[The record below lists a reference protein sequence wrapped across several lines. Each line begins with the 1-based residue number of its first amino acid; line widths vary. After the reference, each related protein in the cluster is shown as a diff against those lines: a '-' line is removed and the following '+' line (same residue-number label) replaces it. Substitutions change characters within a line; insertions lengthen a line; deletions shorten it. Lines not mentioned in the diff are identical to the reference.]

1 MTRIDCYIVQETCRI
16 IRVVQTEFVEM
27 QSPVFYRSIFRYRIR
42 IGRVFI
48 SILHALRLIAYMR
61 HAYMRTLIAYMRP
74 ISYMRPLC

>member
-27 QSPVFYRSIFRYRIR
+27 QSPVFYRSIFRYPIR

-48 SILHALRLIAYMR
+48 SILHALR
-61 HAYMRTLIAYMRP
+61 P
-74 ISYMRPLC
+74 ISYMRLLYWPGLGR